1 MERLNPEKLQVTYL
15 TGISP
20 VKLNLPR
27 YYTLTHSDRTGKL
40 FLSIGNKYNTKQTS
54 NLYTK
59 LMRDEVLAKLY
70 DDLDRPVFRVHC
82 HVSGGF
88 VIGTA
93 KWRYDIFRY
102 ELRLALEAIR
112 YGDRTLIDQNPK
124 LDNCDVLIHFHS
136 TNSHFNKVENWGTLV
151 AYR

>member
-1 MERLNPEKLQVTYL
+1 MERLNPEKLQVIYL
-15 TGISP
+15 AGISP
-20 VKLNLPR
+20 VKLTLPR

-59 LMRDEVLAKLY
+59 LMRDEVLANLCN
-70 DDLDRPVFRVHC
+70 DLESLVFRVHC

-88 VIGTA
+88 VIGTT

-136 TNSHFNKVENWGTLV
+136 TNSHFNKVENWGSLL